1 MVEAI
6 SIENTRTLL
15 IYDLRVS
22 IKAALAAGFTAGYG
36 ACTRLRSV
44 LALFIVLFLFPTLAQ
59 AAWYDSG
66 WSYRQKITILSTLAD
81 ADLSNFPYLVKITDA
96 ANPLFADA
104 QIDGDDILFTA
115 ADGTTKLNHE
125 IEKYNPATNELYIW
139 VQVPSILG
147 TVNTEIYMYYGN
159 GSATNQQ
166 SVEATWDDDFV
177 MVQHLQETSGTHFD
191 STSKNN
197 DGTPLNGVVQTATG
211 KIDGA
216 DQFDGSNDKVDVA
229 DSATLRVVDMTLEAW
244 VYIPDSIPSSFHG
257 IVVHAPS
264 TSNWYGL
271 WNNGNVF
278 HFRWSTGSVRRTD
291 FATTISP
298 NNWYYV
304 TGVLDVAGNVAITY
318 LDGNVDGTVNDPDPP
333 TPTAGPTYL
342 GHTSSG
348 SEYFKGFIDEVR
360 ISKIARS
367 EDWIKASYRNQDSP
381 GSYQTLGGQE
391 EPSIG
396 IDCDFSDWTDGDG
409 TEFVVDDQGGPDD
422 WTIPSKY
429 DITRFG
435 VASNLSDSFYLL
447 FGFDDILPGKT
458 TAAILIDTDLDD
470 NVDFAIAVTL
480 QDAGST
486 VELFTC
492 DNSVAYGCGG
502 QTLSKI
508 YTTPQDYCVGTA
520 TGPWNTDT
528 FVELALPY
536 ADLGS
541 FTGGSVI
548 IPTLNSYQKDDLK
561 KPKDSIFE
569 DYYDRILYDTD
580 NGTGQII
587 DEAGT
592 PTISGTVFS
601 DEGITSMGVGKTVR
615 LLVNGAVA
623 ATDTTDDDGYYF
635 MVVPAGAGDNLLAY
649 IDNDATYQGTT
660 VTVFDGV
667 QLADLD
673 IYAGHVITR
682 HDNGGTLSTA
692 NMATAKGGYSDT
704 DILYSVSGS
713 TLTVSGSGTEL
724 YMPGGHSFTPGGDI
738 TTPNM
743 ENLGAF
749 NGGSGTIDVNGT
761 LTLSDGSFTSTS
773 GTMSI
778 ADDFAHSG
786 GTFSHNSGTVTL
798 DGTGQIISGST
809 SFNNLTKTVT
819 TADTLTFEAGSTQT
833 IAGTGIV
840 SLKGADGNLLSL
852 VSDTPDTRWNF
863 TLTAGAAKDISYVDV
878 KDSDAS
884 GSDATQKP
892 INPANSLNGGN
903 TIDWFPL
910 LPDIIFLKSVQ
921 TFSDPFNGESNP
933 KAIPGG
939 VMLYTITATNQGDG
953 ATDAD
958 TVFITDPIP
967 ANTVLFVGDIDGP
980 GPATGPVL
988 FTDGT
993 PPNDSGLSYTFTSL
1007 DSLTDD
1013 VAFSNDG
1020 GGTYTYVPVPDAE
1033 GFDTNV
1039 THMRITPKGTF
1050 NAASGGDIPTF
1061 EVKFKVRVE

>member
-1 MVEAI
+1 MGTNAKKQIGGRFLKVQAQLTLIICLVI
-6 SIENTRTLL
+6 S
-15 IYDLRVS
+15 
-22 IKAALAAGFTAGYG
+22 
-36 ACTRLRSV
+36 
-44 LALFIVLFLFPTLAQ
+44 LFLASAVYAKTVRDEFNAIAYNGSDGTV
-59 AAWYDSG
+59 D
-66 WSYRQKITILSTLAD
+66 WSAKPWVEVGEDNGPATGDVVVVNGELRLNGPVIGGGPGLVRE
-81 ADLSNFPYLVKITDA
+81 ADLS
-96 ANPLFADA
+96 
-104 QIDGDDILFTA
+104 
-115 ADGTTKLNHE
+115 
-125 IEKYNPATNELYIW
+125 PAI
-139 VQVPSILG
+139 
-147 TVNTEIYMYYGN
+147 
-159 GSATNQQ
+159 
-166 SVEATWDDDFV
+166 EATLTFDF
-177 MVQHLQETSGTHFD
+177 
-191 STSKNN
+191 
-197 DGTPLNGVVQTATG
+197 
-211 KIDGA
+211 
-216 DQFDGSNDKVDVA
+216 
-229 DSATLRVVDMTLEAW
+229 R
-244 VYIPDSIPSSFHG
+244 
-257 IVVHAPS
+257 
-264 TSNWYGL
+264 
-271 WNNGNVF
+271 
-278 HFRWSTGSVRRTD
+278 
-291 FATTISP
+291 
-298 NNWYYV
+298 
-304 TGVLDVAGNVAITY
+304 
-318 LDGNVDGTVNDPDPP
+318 
-333 TPTAGPTYL
+333 
-342 GHTSSG
+342 TSSG
-348 SEYFKGFIDEVR
+348 VEAFEDVAAVEISDNGGSIWTILETFDSFAGVNSGSRSYDIAAYTSANTQIRFRIYDSYGGPDEYFYVDNVQIEYTD
-360 ISKIARS
+360 ISV
-367 EDWIKASYRNQDSP
+367 
-381 GSYQTLGGQE
+381 
-391 EPSIG
+391 
-396 IDCDFSDWTDGDG
+396 DCDFSDWTDGDG
-409 TEFVVDDQGGPDD
+409 TEFVIDDQGGPDD
-422 WTIPSKY
+422 WTNPEKY

-492 DNSVAYGCGG
+492 DNSVASGCGG

-508 YTTPQDYCVGTA
+508 YITPQDYCVGTA

-541 FTGGSVI
+541 FTGGSII

-601 DEGITSMGVGKTVR
+601 DEGITSVGVGKTVR

-667 QLADLD
+667 QLANLD

-749 NGGSGTIDVNGT
+749 NGGSGTMDINGT
-761 LTLSDGSFTSTS
+761 LTLSGGSFTATS

-778 ADDFAHSG
+778 AGDFAHPS
-786 GTFSHNSGTVTL
+786 GTFAHNSGTIIL

-833 IAGTGIV
+833 IVGTVTLAG
-840 SLKGADGNLLSL
+840 AEGNLLSL
-852 VSDTPDTRWNF
+852 RSSSAGTRWNF
-863 TLTAGAAKDISYVDV
+863 TVNAGTTKTISYVDV
-878 KDSDAS
+878 QDSNAS

-892 INPANSLNGGN
+892 INPTNSVNSGN
-903 TIDWFPL
+903 TVDWFPL

-953 ATDAD
+953 ATDTD

-967 ANTVLFVGDIDGP
+967 ANTALFVGDIDGP
-980 GPATGPVL
+980 GPAAGPVL

-1013 VAFSNDG
+1013 LAFSNDDG
-1020 GGTYTYVPVPDAE
+1020 STYTYVPVPDAE

-1050 NAASGGDIPTF
+1050 NASSGEDIPIF